1 MSSRPATLP
10 PQDNATTALYRAA
23 LGPVGASYYLRVF
36 GRFDEAGLPGP
47 AWNTMA
53 ACFTLGWLIYR
64 RLWGAAFSYAVLL
77 AGLAAALWFQVGP
90 WMDWSDQARWAAA
103 AALAAALW
111 LLPGFYANV
120 LLHGELRRRMTE
132 AVREVATVQQAR
144 ERLAAQASGPALL
157 GLLVFMYLVLA
168 SAAAGWWW
176 QQSRGRPLPVTALI
190 APPAA
195 APVVTAVAAAEVP
208 PPVAPPA
215 EVAPPA
221 TPPTP
226 PAVSAVETAAVE
238 PPPGPPPG
246 PLSAPPPAAVAE
258 PATDEPI
265 RPRIRG
271 HGVAVGMFADASNAQ
286 RVEARL
292 RDAGLPVLSDPVES
306 SRGTLTRVR
315 VGPFADKAAADAAAR
330 QIRGLGLEARVYG
343 P

>member
-23 LGPVGASYYLRVF
+23 LGPVGAPYYLRVF
-36 GRFDEAGLPGP
+36 GRFDEVGLPGP

-77 AGLAAALWFQVGP
+77 LALGAALWFEVGP
-90 WMDWSDQARWAAA
+90 WTAWSAELRWAAA
-103 AALAAALW
+103 LGLVAVFW

-132 AVREVATVQQAR
+132 AVRQAATVQQAR
-144 ERLAAQASGPALL
+144 EQLAAQASGPGLL
-157 GLLVFMYLVLA
+157 GLLVFLYLVLG

-176 QQSRGRPLPVTALI
+176 QQSRGRPMPPVVSAPVVAEPAPAAVVAPPAVT

-195 APVVTAVAAAEVP
+195 VPEPDPVKAE
-208 PPVAPPA
+208 PVKA
-215 EVAPPA
+215 EPVN
-221 TPPTP
+221 
-226 PAVSAVETAAVE
+226 
-238 PPPGPPPG
+238 
-246 PLSAPPPAAVAE
+246 AE
-258 PATDEPI
+258 PAKPEAGDAI
-265 RPRIRG
+265 RVRVHG
-271 HGVAVGMFADASNAQ
+271 HGVAVGMFADPANA
-286 RVEARL
+286 RRAEARL
-292 RDAGLPVLSDPVES
+292 RDAGLPVLVDPVES

-315 VGPFADKAAADAAAR
+315 VGPLDDRAAADAAAR
-330 QIRGLGLEARVYG
+330 RIRALGLDARVYG

>member
-23 LGPVGASYYLRVF
+23 LGPVGAPYYLRVF
-36 GRFDEAGLPGP
+36 GRFDEVGLPGP

-77 AGLAAALWFQVGP
+77 LALGAALWFEVGP
-90 WMDWSDQARWAAA
+90 WTAWSAELRWAAA
-103 AALAAALW
+103 LGLVAVFW

-132 AVREVATVQQAR
+132 AVRQAATVQQAR
-144 ERLAAQASGPALL
+144 EQLAAQASGPGLL
-157 GLLVFMYLVLA
+157 GLLVFLYLVLG

-176 QQSRGRPLPVTALI
+176 QQSRGRPMPPVAPVLSAPVVAEPAPAAVVAPPAVT

-195 APVVTAVAAAEVP
+195 VPEPDPVKAE
-208 PPVAPPA
+208 PVKA
-215 EVAPPA
+215 EPVN
-221 TPPTP
+221 
-226 PAVSAVETAAVE
+226 
-238 PPPGPPPG
+238 
-246 PLSAPPPAAVAE
+246 AE
-258 PATDEPI
+258 PAKPEAGDAI
-265 RPRIRG
+265 RVRVHG
-271 HGVAVGMFADASNAQ
+271 HGVAVGMFADPANA
-286 RVEARL
+286 RRAEARL
-292 RDAGLPVLSDPVES
+292 RDAGLPVLVDPVES

-315 VGPFADKAAADAAAR
+315 VGPLDDRAAADAAAR
-330 QIRGLGLEARVYG
+330 RIRALGLDARVYG

>member
-23 LGPVGASYYLRVF
+23 LGPVGAPYYLKVF

-53 ACFTLGWLIYR
+53 ACFTLGWLVYR

-77 AGLAAALWFQVGP
+77 AALLAALWFKVGP
-90 WMDWSDQARWAAA
+90 WVDWPERALWAAA
-103 AALAAALW
+103 AALVAVLW

-132 AVREVATVQQAR
+132 AVREAATVQQAR
-144 ERLAAQASGPALL
+144 ERLAAQATGPAML

-176 QQSRGRPLPVTALI
+176 QHSRARPVPVAAPVEQPAEPAVVAAVV
-190 APPAA
+190 APPA
-195 APVVTAVAAAEVP
+195 
-208 PPVAPPA
+208 APPA
-215 EVAPPA
+215 EVAPP
-221 TPPTP
+221 PLP
-226 PAVSAVETAAVE
+226 PAPVVSAVEATPAV
-238 PPPGPPPG
+238 PVASPSP
-246 PLSAPPPAAVAE
+246 APVVAPVPE
-258 PATDEPI
+258 EPI

-271 HGVAVGMFADASNAQ
+271 HGVAVGMFADPANAQ
-286 RVEARL
+286 RVESRL

-315 VGPFADKAAADAAAR
+315 VGPLPDRAAADAAAR
-330 QIRGLGLEARVYG
+330 QVRALGLEARVYG